1 LGQSAFPAGERP
13 EIAPGLGWTLAR
25 DARRVKVSEEAKT
38 AHKTAHKR
46 IEITIQTDQTLTIRR
61 GACARMWCQQC
72 GCEVDVVEAEIL
84 SCKGKVLDAR
94 DGTRQWH
101 YFEGPDG
108 TTRVCLESLLKG

>member
-1 LGQSAFPAGERP
+1 LPAGERP
-13 EIAPGLGWTLAR
+13 EIVPGLGRTLAR

-72 GCEVDVVEAEIL
+72 GCEVDVVETEIL
-84 SCKGKVLDAR
+84 SGKGKVLDACA
-94 DGTRQWH
+94 GTRQWH